1 MKVEGKVG
9 EFFRVEELNSSNHA
23 ILQEK
28 FSTEKT
34 ILWFLDSTTQLII
47 DNVPYKFKKNQV
59 ITLTEFYN
67 IDVVNMGETKMFQFN
82 RSFYCIVE
90 HDSEVDCKG
99 ILFFGAKHLPVLNL
113 SNDDTEKLDIF
124 WKLIQSELLIE
135 NDLQLSMLGTLMK
148 QILIICT
155 RQLKQQADYLNS
167 INKNQLDI
175 IREFT
180 FLVEMNYLEKHTVAE
195 YAEMLNRSP
204 KTLANLFS
212 KNDHKSPLQFIQER
226 RLLEA
231 TRYLQFTN
239 NTISEV
245 SDALNFTDV
254 QTFNRFFKRHLS
266 QSPSEFRAFSLNK
279 NKVEER

>member
-1 MKVEGKVG
+1 MKVEGNVG
-9 EFFRVEELNSSNHA
+9 EYFRIEELNASNHS

-34 ILWFLDSTTQLII
+34 LLWFLDDTTQLII
-47 DNVPYKFKKNQV
+47 DNVPYNFKKNQV

-67 IDVVNMGETKMFQFN
+67 IDVVHMGTTKLFQFN

-99 ILFFGAKHLPVLNL
+99 ILFFGAKHLPILNL
-113 SNDDTEKLDIF
+113 SNDDQEKLGIF
-124 WKLIQSELLIE
+124 WKLMESELLIE

-155 RQLKQQADYLNS
+155 RQLKQQADYLSS
-167 INKNQLDI
+167 INKKQLDI

-239 NTISEV
+239 NTISEI
-245 SDALNFTDV
+245 SDSLNFTDV
-254 QTFNRFFKRHLS
+254 QTFNRFFKRHLN
-266 QSPSEFRAFSLNK
+266 QSPTEFRAFSLKEKEAENK
-279 NKVEER
+279 